1 MTVNTEDNVACGLPG
16 QRGIA
21 GPLRRWGTAAIREV
35 MQRFFLFEFTQ
46 FAHRGNYLWGLGV
59 VMDHKHFLRGKGGS
73 YRGQVLWVFS
83 ARTGDIG
90 GLSKKISTRSGELVA
105 GMSRRL
111 SPSRGLVGLRWRTV
125 GAIEVSPTSC
135 TNESDGFEI
144 FNETN
149 DALARFVASK
159 ARP

>member
-35 MQRFFLFEFTQ
+35 MQRFFLFELIQ

-90 GLSKKISTRSGELVA
+90 GLSKKTSTRSGELVA
-105 GMSRRL
+105 VDEPAVIAKPRL
-111 SPSRGLVGLRWRTV
+111 GGIAVEDSGGNRSFSNLLYQ
-125 GAIEVSPTSC
+125 
-135 TNESDGFEI
+135 
-144 FNETN
+144 
-149 DALARFVASK
+149 
-159 ARP
+159 